1 MSEVVLAQRKVTECF
16 AVRWNGANVAEV
28 AEFTEGNFRFDAE
41 ERGLELVATNAEVY
55 DYLHDTWIKVNVGD
69 YIMRGPKREYYPNA
83 GSNFDPD
90 GTWEIIERY

>member
-1 MSEVVLAQRKVTECF
+1 MSEVVLAQRKVTEAY
-16 AVRWNGANVAEV
+16 AVKWTGVNVDEV
-28 AEFTEGNFRFDAE
+28 TRFTEGNFRFDAE
-41 ERGLELVATNAEVY
+41 TRGFELVPTDAEVY
-55 DYLHDTWIKVNVGD
+55 DYLHDTWIKVSVGD